1 VAADGARGR
10 RERGLGTS
18 AALAVAAAV
27 VIAHPARGAPAGLT
41 PPRDAP
47 PARSEGWAVERGTAG
62 SLAAVR
68 APLEMRLNRASRLP
82 VIALLARGD
91 AWVDARDLTRAGL
104 IRFGGA
110 RREVGGVEYV
120 SLASL
125 APELTFTLD
134 ERALLLDLEAGPELL
149 PRERVDLAP
158 VRPAGMIEGGD
169 ASAFANYSLQYGTAE
184 VLTAAGEAGLSA
196 GGGLLWSSFSGRSGG
211 GVVRGLSSASL
222 DDLGRLRRWTLG
234 DAVASA
240 GGNLGSSLVLGGL
253 SLARDFSLDPYFVQ
267 GPRIGT
273 TAFAGSPSVLEV
285 WVNNSLVRRQEIAPG
300 TIDLAN
306 VPVVAGSNSVRTVLR
321 DAYGRE
327 QAFDLRTTFAAGLLA
342 PGLSDYGYH
351 FGFVRQAYGDRSFEY
366 GDAVL
371 LLRHR
376 IGFTDGLTGGVRV
389 EATGGRAMA
398 GPTLAVGTPL
408 GEVDLEAAGSTSE
421 AGPGAAGAGSWSWI
435 GRRVSGGL
443 RLRGASPRFASA
455 SLAPE
460 ADRALV
466 EASAFAS
473 FPVVTRV
480 GLGLEATG
488 ARLRDGGASRSLTV
502 RSDLS
507 IGRGIALLCSAT
519 LTSRGGSTTIGGL
532 ALFSFALGARD
543 TVQTSVQASGGAVTG
558 SAGAA
563 RSLPVGPGYGYRAE
577 ASAGAGEP
585 RGAGA
590 VQLQTGFGRY
600 EATFERSGPA
610 QRAAVSAAGGVV
622 LIGGRVFLS
631 RPVDDAFALLRV
643 PGVAGVRGY
652 LENHEV
658 GRTDAR
664 GDLFVPALLPRY
676 GNRLSIRASDVSMD
690 YDLGKLERLVA
701 PPRKGGLVARFAA
714 ERIRA
719 VTGRLAVENGGSD
732 EVPSF
737 GEVVATGRGGAFRSP
752 TTSDGRFFLERLAP
766 GAYAAEVVWSGGRC
780 RFALDV
786 PEASAGVR
794 DLGRVACLPEPPAVS
809 AAGQGSGAG

>member
-1 VAADGARGR
+1 VVAEVTRSRCGFGAAPALALASVAVLVCPA
-10 RERGLGTS
+10 LGVPARAEDRAGGS
-18 AALAVAAAV
+18 AAEAS
-27 VIAHPARGAPAGLT
+27 P
-41 PPRDAP
+41 
-47 PARSEGWAVERGTAG
+47 
-62 SLAAVR
+62 AAVR
-68 APLEMRLNRASRLP
+68 APLELRLNGASRLD
-82 VIALLARGD
+82 VVALLVRGD

-104 IRFGGA
+104 VRFGGA
-110 RREVGGVEYV
+110 RREVGGVHYV
-120 SLASL
+120 SLVSL
-125 APELTFTLD
+125 APQLTFTLD
-134 ERALLLDLEAGPELL
+134 ERALVLDLEAGPELL

-158 VRPAGMIEGGD
+158 VRPAGMVEGGD

-184 VLTAAGEAGLSA
+184 VLTAAGEAGLSG

-222 DDLGRLRRWTLG
+222 DDLDRLRRWTLG
-234 DAVASA
+234 DAVASG
-240 GGNLGSSLVLGGL
+240 GGNLGSSLVLGGF
-253 SLARDFSLDPYFVQ
+253 SLARDFSLDPYFVE
-267 GPRIGT
+267 GPRTGT

-285 WVNNSLVRRQEIAPG
+285 WVNGSLVRRQEVAPG

-306 VPVVAGSNSVRTVLR
+306 IPVVAGSNSVRTVLR

-351 FGFVRQAYGDRSFEY
+351 FGFVRQAFGDRSFEY
-366 GDAVL
+366 GEAAL

-376 IGFTDGLTGGVRV
+376 IGFTEGVTGGARV
-389 EATGGRAMA
+389 EAAGGRAMA
-398 GPTLAVGTPL
+398 GPTLAIGTAL
-408 GEVDLEAAGSTSE
+408 GEVDLEAAGSASE
-421 AGPGAAGAGSWSWI
+421 AGPGLAGAGSWSWI
-435 GRRVSGGL
+435 GRRASVGA
-443 RLRGASPRFASA
+443 RVRGASSRFGSA
-455 SLAPE
+455 ALAPE
-460 ADRALV
+460 ADRALL

-473 FPVVTRV
+473 FPVIDRLGV
-480 GLGLEATG
+480 GLEATG

-507 IGRGIALLCSAT
+507 LGRGVALLCSAT
-519 LTSRGGSTTIGGL
+519 VSSRGGSTTLGGL

-543 TVQTSVQASGGAVTG
+543 TAQASVQADGGSVTG
-558 SAGAA
+558 TAGAA
-563 RSLPVGPGYGYRAE
+563 RSLPVGPGYGYRVE
-577 ASAGAGEP
+577 ARAGAGDP

-600 EATFERSGPA
+600 EATLERSG
-610 QRAAVSAAGGVV
+610 RAEDASVSAAGGVV
-622 LIGGRVFLS
+622 LIGGRAFLS
-631 RPVDDAFALLRV
+631 RPVEDSFALLRV

-658 GRTDAR
+658 GRTDGR

-676 GNRLSIRASDVSMD
+676 GNRLSIRASDVPME
-690 YDLGKLERLVA
+690 YDLGKLEQLVA

-719 VTGRLAVENGGSD
+719 VTGRLAVERGGSV

-737 GEVVATGRGGAFRSP
+737 GEVVATGRRGAFRSP
-752 TTSDGRFFLERLAP
+752 TTSEGRFFLERIAP
-766 GAYAAEVVWSGGRC
+766 GYYAAEVVWSGGRC

-786 PEASAGVR
+786 PEEAAGVR
-794 DLGRVACLPEPPAVS
+794 DLGRVPCLPEAPAVS
-809 AAGQGSGAG
+809 AAEQDSGAG